1 MKSKIA
7 VGHVMHHR
15 LKPVK
20 HFFRYPAYF
29 YVFDL
34 DELSALNKTFS
45 FFSYNQNNL
54 VSLWDKDYLT
64 DERMP
69 LKEKVLQILKSQ
81 GITDIP
87 SRIELVTTARFL
99 GYVFNP
105 VSFFYCYDEKEN
117 LAAVVAQVN
126 NTFHESHVYV
136 LKGDQATAQKEFYVS
151 PFLKVSG
158 KYQFKFSKL
167 VEKADI
173 HVDLLQ
179 NSETV
184 ITTQLIGILQPL
196 SKMKWLKTLMQY
208 PLMVFLT
215 LPRIAW
221 HAFLLHFKKKLPVI
235 QKPGPLSA
243 NTLRKAPP
251 KFYEKAAQVLIERF
265 AKNLPYGQL
274 VLDLPSGKSLILGES
289 GPKINVQING
299 YRAFWHTLLHTD
311 IGFAESY
318 MRGDIE
324 IYDLT
329 GALKNLARS
338 AQHLRSHRS
347 FISDVGTKI
356 NRKFHRSRKNH
367 LGKATENIQEHY
379 DLGNEFFKLFLDETL
394 MYSSAIFKNEN
405 QNLHEAQLNKIET
418 LLNKLAL
425 KTEHHL
431 LEIGSG
437 WGAVA
442 LAAAQ
447 KYGCRVTT
455 ITLSQ
460 KQKEYVQQV
469 VRDKK
474 LEHLIDVQLIDYR
487 RLEGQFDRI
496 VSVEML
502 EAVGHEYLGTYFEA
516 CQKLLKKDGRLV
528 LQVITIDHERYFDY
542 LNRCDFIQKHIF
554 PGGHLPSL
562 EILEKVISENSRLKI
577 IDQQSIGLDY
587 AKTLALWREKFI
599 LEKEKIL
606 AMGFDEMFYRK
617 WLYYFSY
624 CEAGFETKMIDDYQ
638 LVLQE
643 SA

>member
-1 MKSKIA
+1 
-7 VGHVMHHR
+7 
-15 LKPVK
+15 
-20 HFFRYPAYF
+20 
-29 YVFDL
+29 
-34 DELSALNKTFS
+34 
-45 FFSYNQNNL
+45 
-54 VSLWDKDYLT
+54 
-64 DERMP
+64 
-69 LKEKVLQILKSQ
+69 
-81 GITDIP
+81 
-87 SRIELVTTARFL
+87 
-99 GYVFNP
+99 
-105 VSFFYCYDEKEN
+105 
-117 LAAVVAQVN
+117 
-126 NTFHESHVYV
+126 
-136 LKGDQATAQKEFYVS
+136 
-151 PFLKVSG
+151 
-158 KYQFKFSKL
+158 
-167 VEKADI
+167 
-173 HVDLLQ
+173 
-179 NSETV
+179 
-184 ITTQLIGILQPL
+184 
-196 SKMKWLKTLMQY
+196 
-208 PLMVFLT
+208 
-215 LPRIAW
+215 
-221 HAFLLHFKKKLPVI
+221 
-235 QKPGPLSA
+235 
-243 NTLRKAPP
+243 
-251 KFYEKAAQVLIERF
+251 
-265 AKNLPYGQL
+265 
-274 VLDLPSGKSLILGES
+274 
-289 GPKINVQING
+289 
-299 YRAFWHTLLHTD
+299 
-311 IGFAESY
+311 
-318 MRGDIE
+318 
-324 IYDLT
+324 
-329 GALKNLARS
+329 
-338 AQHLRSHRS
+338 
-347 FISDVGTKI
+347 
-356 NRKFHRSRKNH
+356 
-367 LGKATENIQEHY
+367 
-379 DLGNEFFKLFLDETL
+379 

>member
-1 MKSKIA
+1 M
-7 VGHVMHHR
+7 
-15 LKPVK
+15 
-20 HFFRYPAYF
+20 
-29 YVFDL
+29 
-34 DELSALNKTFS
+34 
-45 FFSYNQNNL
+45 
-54 VSLWDKDYLT
+54 
-64 DERMP
+64 
-69 LKEKVLQILKSQ
+69 
-81 GITDIP
+81 
-87 SRIELVTTARFL
+87 
-99 GYVFNP
+99 
-105 VSFFYCYDEKEN
+105 
-117 LAAVVAQVN
+117 
-126 NTFHESHVYV
+126 
-136 LKGDQATAQKEFYVS
+136 AQKEFYVS
-151 PFLKVSG
+151 PFFKVAG
-158 KYQFKFSKL
+158 NYQFNFSKL
-167 VEKADI
+167 NEKADI
-173 HVDLLQ
+173 HINLLQ
-179 NSETV
+179 NSEVV
-184 ITTQLIGILQPL
+184 ITTQLTGVLEPL
-196 SKMKWLKTLMQY
+196 SKTKWLTILAKY
-208 PLMVFLT
+208 PLLVFLT
-215 LPRIAW
+215 LPRISW

-235 QKPGPLSA
+235 SKPGPLSA

-251 KFYEKAAQVLIERF
+251 KFYEKIAQALIERF
-265 AKNLPYGQL
+265 ARNLPYGQL
-274 VLDLPSGKSLILGES
+274 VLDLPGGQSLLLGKSD
-289 GPKINVQING
+289 PKINIQVNG

-324 IYDLT
+324 IPNLT